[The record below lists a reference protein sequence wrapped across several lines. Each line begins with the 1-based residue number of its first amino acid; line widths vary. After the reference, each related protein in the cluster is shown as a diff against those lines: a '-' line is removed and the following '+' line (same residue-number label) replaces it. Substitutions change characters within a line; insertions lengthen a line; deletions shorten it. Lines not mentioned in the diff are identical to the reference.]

1 MKIHPL
7 YKLTLMFS
15 FILSLILIVSCYQ
28 IKPERVRY
36 IIGTWKSVKFEYYGY
51 HKFNSKQAEQIK
63 ASKLYIGEH
72 RFMYDSLNFIGPCD
86 YDRFKVTKYDTTKY
100 LGIYLEYIYTKK
112 ELSKLL
118 HFEPVDKNGEFSCFT
133 DCAILFLKQD
143 TLISICGGY
152 TNYLIKER

>member
-7 YKLTLMFS
+7 CKLALM
-15 FILSLILIVSCYQ
+15 ICLSGNIFLNVSNAQ
-28 IKPERVRY
+28 IKPDRVRY

-51 HKFNSKQAEQIK
+51 NKFDSKQAEQIK
-63 ASKLYIGEH
+63 SSKLYIAEH

-86 YDRFKVTKYDTTKY
+86 YDRFSVTYYDTTHY
-100 LGIYLEYIYTKK
+100 LGIYLEYIYTRK

-118 HFEPVDKNGEFSCFT
+118 YFKPVDKNGEYSCFNECT
-133 DCAILFLKQD
+133 ILFLKQD